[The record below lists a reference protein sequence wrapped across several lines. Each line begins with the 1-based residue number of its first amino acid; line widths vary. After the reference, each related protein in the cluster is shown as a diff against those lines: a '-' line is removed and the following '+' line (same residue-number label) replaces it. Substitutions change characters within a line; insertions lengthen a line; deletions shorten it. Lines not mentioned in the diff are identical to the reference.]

1 MALARVSSAF
11 FGALAAAVTRVGHWA
26 VPRIKPKP
34 SVPRGTPP
42 PPGPVTLKW
51 LADHLGLS
59 PATVSVVVNRS
70 PVAAAIPQ
78 ATQDRVLA
86 AAARFKYQANAV
98 ALALQRQRSFTI
110 GVMVP
115 EISEGYAALVMMG
128 IEDYLLQAGYLY
140 FVASHRHR
148 ADLIAEYPKVFLRRS
163 VEGLIAVDTPCPRA
177 LPVPVAA
184 VSGHGRTPG
193 VTNIALDHARAAEL
207 ALAHL
212 SGLGHRRLAVIKG
225 QAFSSD
231 TAVRWKAICHAAA
244 LHGLRIEPGLTVQL
258 EDDLASPRVGYEVTK
273 ALLAAGQHF
282 TALFAFNDVSAI
294 GAVQALKDAGRRVPE
309 DVSVVGF
316 DDIQSAAFQT
326 PALTTV
332 RQPLRKMGEL
342 AAECVIRR
350 IGNGSKAAYPKTVIV
365 EPELV
370 VRGSTGPAPARR
382 RGN

>member
-1 MALARVSSAF
+1 
-11 FGALAAAVTRVGHWA
+11 
-26 VPRIKPKP
+26 VPASKPKQASP
-34 SVPRGTPP
+34 HEAPP
-42 PPGPVTLKW
+42 PAPVTLRW
-51 LADHLGLS
+51 LADRLGLS

-78 ATQDRVLA
+78 STKDRVLA
-86 AAARFKYQANAV
+86 AAAKFSYRPN
-98 ALALQRQRSFTI
+98 ALALALARQRSFTI

-115 EISEGYAALVMMG
+115 EISEGYAALVMTG

-148 ADLIAEYPKVFLRRS
+148 ADLIEEYPRVFLRRS
-163 VEGLIAVDTPCPRA
+163 VEGLIAIDTPCPRA

-184 VSGHGRTPG
+184 VSGHGRTKG
-193 VTNIALDHARAAEL
+193 VTNIALDHERAAEL
-207 ALAHL
+207 ALGHL
-212 SGLGHRRLAVIKG
+212 AELGHRHLAVIKG

-231 TAVRWKAICHAAA
+231 TEVRWRAIARAAA
-244 LHGLRIEPGLTVQL
+244 RFGLRLEAGLTVRL
-258 EDDLASPRVGYEVTK
+258 EGDSASPRLGYEATR
-273 ALLAAGQHF
+273 ALIATGRPF

-294 GAVQALKDAGRRVPE
+294 GAMQALKDARRRIPE

-342 AAECVIRR
+342 AAESVIRR
-350 IGNGSKAAYPKTVIV
+350 IAKGPQPARARAVV
-365 EPELV
+365 VQPELV
-370 VRGSTGPAPARR
+370 VRASTGRAPARR
-382 RGN
+382 GRA

>member
-1 MALARVSSAF
+1 MRN
-11 FGALAAAVTRVGHWA
+11 
-26 VPRIKPKP
+26 KPKP
-34 SVPRGTPP
+34 SVPRGSAPP
-42 PPGPVTLKW
+42 AGPVTLRW
-51 LADHLGLS
+51 LAEHLGLS

-86 AAARFKYQANAV
+86 AAAKFKYHPNAM

-148 ADLIAEYPKVFLRRS
+148 ADLITEYPKVLLRRA
-163 VEGLIAVDTPCPRA
+163 VEGLIAVDTPCAHA

-184 VSGHGRTPG
+184 VSGHGRTKG
-193 VTNIALDHARAAEL
+193 VTNIVLDHERAAEL

-212 SGLGHRRLAVIKG
+212 AKLGHRGLAVIKG

-231 TAVRWKAICHAAA
+231 TDVRWKAIQAAA
-244 LHGLRIEPGLTVQL
+244 PRFGLRLDARLTVQL
-258 EDDLASPRVGYEVTK
+258 EGDSASPRLGYEVTQR
-273 ALLAAGQHF
+273 LLAAGKPF

-294 GAVQALKDAGRRVPE
+294 GAMQALREAGRRVPE

-326 PALTTV
+326 PALSTV

-342 AAECVIRR
+342 AAEWVVRR
-350 IGNGSKAAYPKTVIV
+350 IGSAAKAYPETVVV
-365 EPELV
+365 EPEFV
-370 VRGSTGPAPARR
+370 VRASTGPAPARR
-382 RGN
+382 ARA